1 MLRLAEQVP
10 TLARQRSHVSMSID
24 KPRNRSSGG
33 AKISALDTTAMAR
46 TATASGSRRDM
57 RGIHCN

>member
-1 MLRLAEQVP
+1 
-10 TLARQRSHVSMSID
+10 MSID

-46 TATASGSRRDM
+46 TATASRSRRDTLIM
-57 RGIHCN
+57 RGIRCN